1 VGVKGQKAW
10 NKVQFNDEQ
19 LIDMYVNQGISG
31 MQIAKIL
38 GVGPNPVY
46 RRLIELGIKRRSNSE
61 AHKGLQTLEINPNW
75 KGGRHVSK
83 SGYVIAVR
91 DSAKMDREHR
101 IVAEKML
108 GRPLRKGEVVHHING
123 DKSDN
128 RPENLMVFPS
138 HSAHMK
144 HHAELRK
151 QAALLAVME
160 L

>member
-1 VGVKGQKAW
+1 MTREEVLA
-10 NKVQFNDEQ
+10 
-19 LIDMYVNQGISG
+19 L
-31 MQIAKIL
+31 A
-38 GVGPNPVY
+38 P
-46 RRLIELGIKRRSNSE
+46 
-61 AHKGLQTLEINPNW
+61 
-75 KGGRHVSK
+75 GREF
-83 SGYVIAVR
+83 GYVIAVR